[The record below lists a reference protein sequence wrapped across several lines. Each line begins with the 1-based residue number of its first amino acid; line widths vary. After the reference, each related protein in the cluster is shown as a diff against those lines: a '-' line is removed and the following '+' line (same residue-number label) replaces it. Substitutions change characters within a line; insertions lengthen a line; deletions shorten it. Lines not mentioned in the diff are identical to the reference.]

1 MSLLEFIEAEE
12 KRLRDWL
19 AYLGRVKAALRR
31 GETVE
36 TVETSELV
44 VGSGWL
50 PTTHYQLPTNPN

>member
-36 TVETSELV
+36 TSELV
-44 VGSGWL
+44 VGSGQL
-50 PTTHYQLPTNPN
+50 VATHYPLPTNPN